1 VPIVDVVALA
11 WGAVL
16 GSFRRLDRRTFF
28 ALLAVGLADVIAGCR
43 AGSAAA
49 PPVGPASPPPEPPGW
64 DQPTPPT
71 PGPTPAGPNRVL
83 ARGPTG
89 GTPQIA
95 LTVDDGDN
103 PEVVAGYVDFA
114 VRTGI
119 HLTFSPN
126 GVYNRSWAPHASQLQ
141 PLIERG
147 QVQII
152 NHTFSHHDL
161 RKMTDPQIR
170 AELERNEQWVGKT
183 FGTSTKPYYRPPF
196 GFHNEHIDGLA
207 GELGYHNTVLW
218 SGSYGDSQVVTP
230 QYLMA
235 QATRYLQPGVIMLG
249 HANHPTVLGLFDQLA
264 DLIRQR
270 KLEPVTLNEMFP
282 ATQPRP

>member
-1 VPIVDVVALA
+1 
-11 WGAVL
+11 
-16 GSFRRLDRRTFF
+16 
-28 ALLAVGLADVIAGCR
+28 LLAVGLASVVAGCR
-43 AGSAAA
+43 AGAAGAPA
-49 PPVGPASPPPEPPGW
+49 PPGPGSPPPEPPGW
-64 DQPTPPT
+64 DEPTPSTPRPT
-71 PGPTPAGPNRVL
+71 PGGPNRVL
-83 ARGPTG
+83 AKGPT

-103 PEVVAGYVDFA
+103 AEVVAGYVDFA

-126 GVYNRSWAPHASQLQ
+126 GIYSHSWAPHATQLK

-161 RKMTDPQIR
+161 RKMTDPQVR
-170 AELERNEQWVGKT
+170 AELERNEEWINKT
-183 FGTSTKPYYRPPF
+183 FGTSTKPYYRPPY
-196 GFHNEHIDGLA
+196 GFHDEHIDGLA
-207 GELGYHNTVLW
+207 GQLGYRNTVLW
-218 SGSYGDSQVVTP
+218 SGSYGDSAVVTP

-264 DLIRQR
+264 ELIRQR
-270 KLEPVTLNEMFP
+270 KLDPVTLDEMFA
-282 ATQPRP
+282 ATTGPGPGA